1 MERLERMRLLVA
13 GPSGPKGRRNNM
25 PHMPDDSD
33 SDDHDD
39 DDSSDE
45 EDGGPAARAL
55 MRRRGRVAAAGAGSG
70 AAGRGGGIVE
80 LPAGG
85 GGAAAKPEAS
95 KGGDKAKKAH
105 EDRKRPGKR
114 QRALLK
120 AEGKDP
126 STGRVFKAKKKREGA
141 AAVPATVRVGAAL
154 PASKTVQKQAVEA
167 VTPERAEK
175 GPKGLARLGKS
186 KSAAKPVG
194 QDRPRKEI
202 GGSQQNS
209 DGQKRRKSIS

>member
-13 GPSGPKGRRNNM
+13 GPSRPKGRRNSM

-39 DDSSDE
+39 DEDSSDDE

-70 AAGRGGGIVE
+70 AAGQGDGKAERPE
-80 LPAGG
+80 
-85 GGAAAKPEAS
+85 GAAAKPEAS

-141 AAVPATVRVGAAL
+141 AAVPASERAGAAL
-154 PASKTVQKQAVEA
+154 PSSKTVQKQAVEA

-175 GPKGLARLGKS
+175 GARLGKS

-194 QDRPRKEI
+194 QDRPRKGA
-202 GGSQQNS
+202 GGSQRNS
-209 DGQKRRKSIS
+209 DGQKRRKSIA